1 MDTTLDKQVS
11 ERIRSLMEKY
21 KIKGKIIANLIDV
34 SPSSASDMI
43 LGKSPW
49 RIAYLVDIAIYFKL
63 TLEELVLNDAQFTK
77 KKIKEY
83 DKSRK
88 KYLIDYFKN
97 EPTDEE
103 FKKMV
108 FRELKFENNRTNMR
122 KIISKK

>member
-108 FRELKFENNRTNMR
+108 FRELKFENNRTDMR
-122 KIISKK
+122 KKLSKK